1 MLELKI
7 ANRAVCV
14 LGVIWCEWARFF
26 SSNKDFT
33 FQLFGCGKICVNE
46 ENLNLVFTSEKY
58 FFENFKQEQHSKAFS
73 GKSRT
78 RTITANDLTVLGKF
92 SSNVKTTEAKQ
103 RKKV

>member
-33 FQLFGCGKICVNE
+33 FQLFGFGKICVNE
-46 ENLNLVFTSEKY
+46 ENLNLVFTSEK
-58 FFENFKQEQHSKAFS
+58 
-73 GKSRT
+73 
-78 RTITANDLTVLGKF
+78 
-92 SSNVKTTEAKQ
+92 
-103 RKKV
+103 